1 MGKDTDFSSEEVTME
16 ADLWSLY
23 RQMLRSRLFEE
34 KVMELWDAG
43 QISGEMHL
51 DLGEEAIVAGV
62 VSHLQEGDAMAL
74 DHRGTPPLVMRGMD
88 LVSLLRELL
97 GQKDGLCGGWGGHMH
112 LFSQEL
118 LAASSGIVGATGP
131 MGAGF
136 ALSAQNLRPH
146 NIAVAFFGEGA
157 VNQGM
162 VMESLNLAVAWN
174 LPVLFVCKD
183 NELSITTY
191 SPSVTGGNILERV
204 RSFGMETYEA
214 DGTTGTVPDRWNPI
228 PLGKTAIL
236 RGGKDLTLV
245 SLGVGVHRCLEAAL
259 VLEKKGA
266 SACVIDLRT
275 LAPLDRDTVVA
286 NVSESG
292 RMLVADEDYKNF
304 GLSGELAATVMET
317 GILAKFRRVCTETTI
332 PYSRRLEDETLPST
346 EKILDAAFALLEE

>member
-1 MGKDTDFSSEEVTME
+1 MGKVADFSSEEVTME

-51 DLGEEAIVAGV
+51 GLGEEAIVAGV
-62 VSHLQEGDAMAL
+62 LSHLQEGDAIAL

-214 DGTTGTVPDRWNPI
+214 DGTDVEKVWACTGEAVRNI
-228 PLGKTAIL
+228 
-236 RGGKDLTLV
+236 RGHNGP
-245 SLGVGVHRCLEAAL
+245 A
-259 VLEKKGA
+259 
-266 SACVIDLRT
+266 
-275 LAPLDRDTVVA
+275 
-286 NVSESG
+286 
-292 RMLVADEDYKNF
+292 F
-304 GLSGELAATVMET
+304 
-317 GILAKFRRVCTETTI
+317 ILAKCAHFEGHLLGDPLLRVVRHPMKRGKEISGGLIRATLSKKETPQENRVKHLGRIATLLKRAAAGQKKKGNDPI
-332 PYSRRLEDETLPST
+332 YLTRQRLLKHRAHLDQIEKDAREEIDEVT
-346 EKILDAAFALLEE
+346 KAALLTEDKEGGN